1 MERHHLVNKTKTLL
15 IAPVVFL
22 SVFFIVPVTNAL
34 LRFFRFSAF
43 SDVLSNQSLRGVA
56 WFSLWEATIS
66 TLATLAIGLPVTWA
80 LSRFTFR
87 GSRIARGILTAPF
100 VLPAVVVAAGV
111 LAITDSRGV
120 IPILWAH
127 VVFNVS
133 VILRIVGPRW
143 SLVNRRLEHAAAS
156 LGARPSRT
164 FTSVVWPQ
172 ISDAVISAATLVFI
186 YCFTSFG
193 VIAILGGVSR
203 RTLETEIFTQAVRLG
218 NTTTATALA
227 VLQAMIIGV
236 VFYITRRSSHSLS
249 TSLHVSAP
257 QALRTKPSHRTTPL
271 IITAAAI
278 IIVASPLLATIYRSL
293 IVNSQLSLSAWR
305 SIFSGSLPA
314 LSVSPQSVII
324 TSLVFAFA
332 TACICVPLALLVA
345 AASGPRWF
353 IASNSAPRAMFS
365 LPLAI
370 SAATLG
376 IGLIIT
382 FNTSPYAWRSER
394 WFIPV
399 IHAVIALPLVIR
411 ALEPAASAI
420 PHSLRNAS
428 ATLGASPFATWRRVE
443 LPLLKPALLRATG
456 LSMAISLG
464 EFGATSFLSRSGST
478 TLPIAI
484 AQLLGRPGVAT
495 QQAGFALAALMVL
508 VTVGVMSRA

>member
-1 MERHHLVNKTKTLL
+1 MARHRLVSKTKTLVL
-15 IAPVVFL
+15 APVVFL
-22 SVFFIVPVTNAL
+22 SVFFVVPVANAL

-43 SDVLSNQSLRGVA
+43 SDALSNQSLRGVA
-56 WFSLWEATIS
+56 WFSLWQAIIS
-66 TLATLAIGLPVTWA
+66 TLATLAIGLPATWA
-80 LSRFTFR
+80 LSRFTFP
-87 GSRIARGILTAPF
+87 GSRLARGILTAPF

-133 VILRIVGPRW
+133 VVLRIVGPRW
-143 SLVNRRLEHAAAS
+143 SMVNLRLENAAAT

-164 FTSVVWPQ
+164 FTLVVWPQ
-172 ISDAVISAATLVFI
+172 ISDAVISAATLIFI

-203 RTLETEIFTQAVRLG
+203 RTLESEIFTQAVRLG

-236 VFYITRRSSHSLS
+236 VFFITRRSSRPNS

-278 IIVASPLLATIYRSL
+278 VIVASPLLATIYRSL
-293 IVNSQLSLSAWR
+293 VVNSQLSLSAWR

-314 LSVSPQSVII
+314 LSVSPQSVIT
-324 TSLVFAFA
+324 TSLMFAITA
-332 TACICVPLALLVA
+332 ACICVPLALLVVTT
-345 AASGPRWF
+345 
-353 IASNSAPRAMFS
+353 SAPRALFS

>member
-1 MERHHLVNKTKTLL
+1 MARHRLVSKTKTLVL
-15 IAPVVFL
+15 APVVFL
-22 SVFFIVPVTNAL
+22 SVFFVVPVANAL

-43 SDVLSNQSLRGVA
+43 SDALSNQSLRGVA
-56 WFSLWEATIS
+56 WFSLWQAIIS
-66 TLATLAIGLPVTWA
+66 TLVTLAIGLPATWA
-80 LSRFTFR
+80 LSRFTFP
-87 GSRIARGILTAPF
+87 GSRLARGILTAPF

-133 VILRIVGPRW
+133 VVLRIVGPRW
-143 SLVNRRLEHAAAS
+143 SMVNLRLENAAAT

-164 FTSVVWPQ
+164 FTLVVWPQ
-172 ISDAVISAATLVFI
+172 ISDAVISAATLIFI

-203 RTLETEIFTQAVRLG
+203 RTLESEIFTQAVRLG

-236 VFYITRRSSHSLS
+236 VSFITRRSSRPNS

-271 IITAAAI
+271 ITTAAAI

-293 IVNSQLSLSAWR
+293 VVNSQLSLSAWR

-314 LSVSPQSVII
+314 LSVSPQSVIT
-324 TSLVFAFA
+324 TSLMFAITA
-332 TACICVPLALLVA
+332 ACICVPLALLVVTT
-345 AASGPRWF
+345 
-353 IASNSAPRAMFS
+353 SAPRALFS

>member
-1 MERHHLVNKTKTLL
+1 MERHHLVIRTKTLL

-22 SVFFIVPVTNAL
+22 SVFFVAPVANSI
-34 LRFFRFSAF
+34 LRYLHLSEFSN
-43 SDVLSNQSLRGVA
+43 VLGNQSLRGVA
-56 WFSLWEATIS
+56 WFSLWQALIS
-66 TLATLAIGLPVTWA
+66 TLFTLVIALPTTWA
-80 LSRFTFR
+80 LSRYTFR
-87 GSRIARGILTAPF
+87 GARLVRGVLTAPF

-111 LAITDSRGV
+111 LAITDSRGI

-133 VILRIVGPRW
+133 VVLRIVGPRW
-143 SLVNRRLEHAAAS
+143 SMVNNRLEHAAAT

-172 ISDAVISAATLVFI
+172 ISDAVNSAVSLVFI

-203 RTLETEIFTQAVRLG
+203 RTLESEIFTQAVRLG
-218 NTTTATALA
+218 NTSTATALA
-227 VLQAMIIGV
+227 VLQAIIIGAV
-236 VFYITRRSSHSLS
+236 LLIARHSSRSLS

-257 QALRTKPSHRTTPL
+257 QPLQTKATHRATP
-271 IITAAAI
+271 IMFVAI
-278 IIVASPLLATIYRSL
+278 AVVIVASPLLATIYRSF
-293 IVNSQLSLSAWR
+293 VANSQLSLSAWR

-314 LSVSPQSVII
+314 LSVSPQLVII

-345 AASGPRWF
+345 SSA
-353 IASNSAPRAMFS
+353 APRALFS

-382 FNTSPYAWRSER
+382 FNTSPFAWRSER

-411 ALEPAASAI
+411 ALEPAARAI
-420 PHSLRNAS
+420 PTSLRNAS
-428 ATLGASPFATWRRVE
+428 ATLGASPFATWVRVE

-456 LSMAISLG
+456 LSMAVSLG

>member
-1 MERHHLVNKTKTLL
+1 MSKTKTLL
-15 IAPVVFL
+15 IAPVAFL
-22 SVFFIVPVTNAL
+22 SVFFVVPVANTF
-34 LRFFRFSAF
+34 LRFFQFSEF
-43 SDVLSNQSLRGVA
+43 SDVLGNQSLRGVA
-56 WFSLWEATIS
+56 WFSLWQALIS
-66 TLATLAIGLPVTWA
+66 TIATLALGLPATWA

-120 IPILWAH
+120 VPIIWAH

-143 SLVNRRLEHAAAS
+143 SMVNHRLEYGAAT
-156 LGARPSRT
+156 LGARPSRA
-164 FTSVVWPQ
+164 FTLVVWPQ

-203 RTLETEIFTQAVRLG
+203 RTLESEIFTQAVRLG
-218 NTTTATALA
+218 NTETATALA
-227 VLQAMIIGV
+227 VLQAVIIGAV
-236 VFYITRRSSHSLS
+236 LFTTRRSSRPNS
-249 TSLHVSAP
+249 TSLHVSTP
-257 QALRTKPSHRTTPL
+257 QSLVSKPNRRVTPL
-271 IITAAAI
+271 MFVMTAVLV
-278 IIVASPLLATIYRSL
+278 VASPLLATVYRSL
-293 IVNSQLSLSAWR
+293 FINSELSLSAWR

-314 LSVSPQSVII
+314 LSVSSLSVIT
-324 TSLVFAFA
+324 TSLVFAIA
-332 TACICVPLALLVA
+332 AACICVPLGLLVA
-345 AASGPRWF
+345 S
-353 IASNSAPRAMFS
+353 SSAPRALFS
-365 LPLAI
+365 LPLVI

-382 FNTSPYAWRSER
+382 FNSSPFAWRSER
-394 WFIPV
+394 WLIPV

-411 ALEPAASAI
+411 AVEPAVRAVPI
-420 PHSLRNAS
+420 SLRNAS
-428 ATLGASPFATWRRVE
+428 ATLGASPFITWARVDIPI
-443 LPLLKPALLRATG
+443 LRPAILRATG

-464 EFGATSFLSRSGST
+464 EFGATSFLSRSGSI

>member
-1 MERHHLVNKTKTLL
+1 
-15 IAPVVFL
+15 VVFL
-22 SVFFIVPVTNAL
+22 GVFFVVPVANTF
-34 LRFFRFSAF
+34 LRYFRFSEF
-43 SDVLSNQSLRGVA
+43 SSVLSNESLREVA
-56 WFSLWEATIS
+56 WFSLWQAVIS
-66 TLATLAIGLPVTWA
+66 TLLTLVIALPATWA
-80 LSRFTFR
+80 LSRYTFR
-87 GSRIARGILTAPF
+87 GARLVRGLLTAPF

-143 SLVNRRLEHAAAS
+143 SMVNTRLEHSSAT

-164 FTSVVWPQ
+164 FSLVVWPQ

-203 RTLETEIFTQAVRLG
+203 RTLESEIFTQAVRLG
-218 NTTTATALA
+218 DTSTATALA
-227 VLQAMIIGV
+227 VLQAIIIGAAL
-236 VFYITRRSSHSLS
+236 FLTRRSSRSPSISLY
-249 TSLHVSAP
+249 VSAP
-257 QALRTKPSHRTTPL
+257 QPLHTKPRHRATPL
-271 IITAAAI
+271 IFAAI
-278 IIVASPLLATIYRSL
+278 AVVIVASPLVGTIYRS
-293 IVNSQLSLSAWR
+293 IFINGDLSLTAWR
-305 SIFSGSLPA
+305 TIFSGTLPS
-314 LSVSPQSVII
+314 LSVSPQSVIT
-324 TSLVFAFA
+324 TSLVFAIA
-332 TACICVPLALLVA
+332 AACICVPLALLVA
-345 AASGPRWF
+345 TT
-353 IASNSAPRAMFS
+353 SAPRAVFS
-365 LPLAI
+365 IPLTI
-370 SAATLG
+370 SVATLG

-382 FNTSPYAWRSER
+382 FNTFPYAWRSER

-411 ALEPAASAI
+411 ALEPAAQAI

-428 ATLGASPFATWRRVE
+428 ATLGASPFATWVRVE
-443 LPLLKPALLRATG
+443 IPLLKPALLRATG
-456 LSMAISLG
+456 LSMAVSLG

-495 QQAGFALAALMVL
+495 QQAGFVLAALMVL

>member
-1 MERHHLVNKTKTLL
+1 MARHRLVSKTKTLVL
-15 IAPVVFL
+15 APVVFL
-22 SVFFIVPVTNAL
+22 SVFFVVPVANAL

-43 SDVLSNQSLRGVA
+43 SDALSNQSLRGVA
-56 WFSLWEATIS
+56 WFSLWQAIIS
-66 TLATLAIGLPVTWA
+66 TLATLAIGLPATWA
-80 LSRFTFR
+80 LSRFTFP
-87 GSRIARGILTAPF
+87 GSRLARGILTAPF

-133 VILRIVGPRW
+133 VVLRIVGPRW
-143 SLVNRRLEHAAAS
+143 SMVNLRLENAAAT
-156 LGARPSRT
+156 LGAHPSRT
-164 FTSVVWPQ
+164 FTLVVWPQ
-172 ISDAVISAATLVFI
+172 ISDAVISAATLIFI

-203 RTLETEIFTQAVRLG
+203 RTLESEIFTQAVRLG

-236 VFYITRRSSHSLS
+236 VFFITRRSSRPNS

-278 IIVASPLLATIYRSL
+278 VIVASPLLATIYRSL
-293 IVNSQLSLSAWR
+293 VVNSQLSLSAWR

-314 LSVSPQSVII
+314 LSVSPQSVIT
-324 TSLVFAFA
+324 TSLMFAITA
-332 TACICVPLALLVA
+332 ACICVPLALLVVTT
-345 AASGPRWF
+345 
-353 IASNSAPRAMFS
+353 SAPRALFS

>member
-1 MERHHLVNKTKTLL
+1 MSKTKTLI
-15 IAPVVFL
+15 IAPVAFL
-22 SVFFIVPVTNAL
+22 SVFFVVPVANTF
-34 LRFFRFSAF
+34 LRFFQFSEF
-43 SDVLSNQSLRGVA
+43 GNVLGNQSLRGVA
-56 WFSLWEATIS
+56 WFSLWQALIS
-66 TLATLAIGLPVTWA
+66 TIATLAIGLPATWA

-120 IPILWAH
+120 VPIIWAH

-133 VILRIVGPRW
+133 VVLRIVGPRW
-143 SLVNRRLEHAAAS
+143 SMVNHRLEYGAAT
-156 LGARPSRT
+156 LGARPSRA
-164 FTSVVWPQ
+164 FTLVVWPQ

-203 RTLETEIFTQAVRLG
+203 RTLESEIFTQAVRLG
-218 NTTTATALA
+218 NTETATALA
-227 VLQAMIIGV
+227 VLQAVIIGAV
-236 VFYITRRSSHSLS
+236 LFTTRRSSRPNS
-249 TSLHVSAP
+249 TSLHVSTP
-257 QALRTKPSHRTTPL
+257 QSLVSKPNRRVTPL
-271 IITAAAI
+271 MFVMTAVLV
-278 IIVASPLLATIYRSL
+278 VASPLLATVYRSL
-293 IVNSQLSLSAWR
+293 IINSELSLSAWR

-314 LSVSPQSVII
+314 LSVSSLSVIT
-324 TSLVFAFA
+324 TSLVFAIA
-332 TACICVPLALLVA
+332 AACICVPLGLLVA
-345 AASGPRWF
+345 RS
-353 IASNSAPRAMFS
+353 SAQRALFS
-365 LPLAI
+365 LPLVI

-382 FNTSPYAWRSER
+382 FNSSPFAWRSER
-394 WFIPV
+394 WLIPG

-411 ALEPAASAI
+411 ALDPAIRAI
-420 PHSLRNAS
+420 PISLRNAS
-428 ATLGASPFATWRRVE
+428 ATLGASPFTTWARVDVPI
-443 LPLLKPALLRATG
+443 LRPAILRAIG

-484 AQLLGRPGVAT
+484 AQLLGKPGVAT

>member
-1 MERHHLVNKTKTLL
+1 MEKHHLVSKTKVIL

-22 SVFFIVPVTNAL
+22 SVFFVVPVANAL
-34 LRFFRFSAF
+34 LRFFRFSEF
-43 SDVLSNQSLRGVA
+43 SNVLGNQSLRGVA
-56 WFSLWEATIS
+56 WFSLWQAILS

-111 LAITDSRGV
+111 LAISDSRGV
-120 IPILWAH
+120 APIIWAH

-143 SLVNRRLEHAAAS
+143 TMVNLRLEHAAAT

-164 FTSVVWPQ
+164 FTLVVLPQ

-203 RTLETEIFTQAVRLG
+203 RTLESEIFTQAVRLG
-218 NTTTATALA
+218 NTATATALA
-227 VLQAMIIGV
+227 VVQAIIIGA
-236 VFYITRRSSHSLS
+236 VFFITRRSSRSQS
-249 TSLHVSAP
+249 TSLQVSSVQP
-257 QALRTKPSHRTTPL
+257 LQTKPTHRATPL
-271 IITAAAI
+271 IITVTAI
-278 IIVASPLLATIYRSL
+278 IIVASPLLATVYRSL
-293 IVNSQLSLSAWR
+293 VVNSQFSFSAWR
-305 SIFSGSLPA
+305 TIFSGSLPA
-314 LSVSPQSVII
+314 LSVSPQSVIT
-324 TSLVFAFA
+324 TSLVFAIA
-332 TACICVPLALLVA
+332 AALICVPLALLVA
-345 AASGPRWF
+345 IS
-353 IASNSAPRAMFS
+353 SSPRALFS
-365 LPLAI
+365 LPLI
-370 SAATLG
+370 VSAATLG
-376 IGLIIT
+376 IGLIIS
-382 FNTSPYAWRSER
+382 FNRSPFSWRSER

-411 ALEPAASAI
+411 ALEPAVKAI
-420 PHSLRNAS
+420 PASLRNAS
-428 ATLGASPFATWRRVE
+428 ATLGASPFTTWHRVE

-456 LSMAISLG
+456 LSMAVSLG

-484 AQLLGRPGVAT
+484 AQLLGRPGAAT

>member
-1 MERHHLVNKTKTLL
+1 M
-15 IAPVVFL
+15 AFL
-22 SVFFIVPVTNAL
+22 SVFFVAPVANTF
-34 LRFFRFSAF
+34 LRYFRFSEL
-43 SDVLSNQSLRGVA
+43 SNVLSSQSLRGVA
-56 WFSLWEATIS
+56 WFSLWQAVIS
-66 TLATLAIGLPVTWA
+66 TITTLAIGLPATWA

-87 GSRIARGILTAPF
+87 GARIARGILTAPF

-133 VILRIVGPRW
+133 VVLRIVGPRW
-143 SLVNRRLEHAAAS
+143 SMVNNRLEHAAAS

-203 RTLETEIFTQAVRLG
+203 RTLESEIFTQAVRLG
-218 NTTTATALA
+218 NTSTATALA
-227 VLQAMIIGV
+227 LLQAAIIGA
-236 VFYITRRSSHSLS
+236 VFFITRRSSRPNS

-257 QALRTKPSHRTTPL
+257 QPLRTKPRHRATPL
-271 IITAAAI
+271 IISTTAI
-278 IIVASPLLATIYRSL
+278 IIIASPLFGTVYRSVF
-293 IVNSQLSLSAWR
+293 VNGELSLSAWR
-305 SIFSGSLPA
+305 TIFSGSLPA
-314 LSVSPQSVII
+314 LSVSPQSVIT
-324 TSLVFAFA
+324 TSLVYAIA
-332 TACICVPLALLVA
+332 AACICVPLALLA
-345 AASGPRWF
+345 ATA
-353 IASNSAPRAMFS
+353 SAPRALFS
-365 LPLAI
+365 IPLAV

-394 WFIPV
+394 WFIAV

-411 ALEPAASAI
+411 ALEPAVRAI
-420 PHSLRNAS
+420 PTSFRNAS
-428 ATLGASPFATWRRVE
+428 ATLGASPIATWVRVE

-456 LSMAISLG
+456 LSMAVSLG

>member
-1 MERHHLVNKTKTLL
+1 MSKTKTLL

-22 SVFFIVPVTNAL
+22 CVFFVVPVANTFLRYFSFSEFTN
-34 LRFFRFSAF
+34 
-43 SDVLSNQSLRGVA
+43 VLSSQSFRGVA
-56 WFSLWEATIS
+56 WFSLWQALIS
-66 TLATLAIGLPVTWA
+66 TTATLAIAIPTTWA

-87 GSRIARGILTAPF
+87 GARLARGILTAPF

-111 LAITDSRGV
+111 LAITNSRGV
-120 IPILWAH
+120 APIIWAH

-133 VILRIVGPRW
+133 VVLRIVGPRW
-143 SLVNRRLEHAAAS
+143 SLVNHRLEHGAAT

-164 FTSVVWPQ
+164 FAFVVWPQ
-172 ISDAVISAATLVFI
+172 ISDAVISAAILVFI

-203 RTLETEIFTQAVRLG
+203 RTLESEIFTQAVRLG

-227 VLQAMIIGV
+227 VLQAIIIGA
-236 VFYITRRSSHSLS
+236 VFFITRPSSRPNS
-249 TSLHVSAP
+249 TSLHVSTP
-257 QALRTKPSHRTTPL
+257 QPLRTKPRHRITPL
-271 IITAAAI
+271 LITATAVL
-278 IIVASPLLATIYRSL
+278 IVVSPLAATVYRSL
-293 IVNSQLSLSAWR
+293 VVNGQVSLSAWR
-305 SIFSGSLPA
+305 SIFSGVLPA
-314 LSVSPQSVII
+314 LSVSTQSVVT
-324 TSLVFAFA
+324 TSLLIA
-332 TACICVPLALLVA
+332 TTAACICVPLSLLVA
-345 AASGPRWF
+345 ST
-353 IASNSAPRAMFS
+353 SAPRALLS
-365 LPLAI
+365 LPLVI

-382 FNTSPYAWRSER
+382 FNTSPFAWRAER
-394 WFIPV
+394 WLIPV

-411 ALEPAASAI
+411 AIDPAVRAI
-420 PHSLRNAS
+420 PISLRNAS
-428 ATLGASPFATWRRVE
+428 ATLGASPFITWVRVDMSI
-443 LPLLKPALLRATG
+443 LKPAILRATG

>member
-1 MERHHLVNKTKTLL
+1 MARHRLVSKTKTLVL
-15 IAPVVFL
+15 APVVFL
-22 SVFFIVPVTNAL
+22 SVFFVVPVANAL

-43 SDVLSNQSLRGVA
+43 SDALSNQSLRGVA
-56 WFSLWEATIS
+56 WFSLWQAIIS
-66 TLATLAIGLPVTWA
+66 TLVTLAIGLPATWA
-80 LSRFTFR
+80 LSRFTFP
-87 GSRIARGILTAPF
+87 GSRLARGILTAPF

-133 VILRIVGPRW
+133 VVLRIVGPRW
-143 SLVNRRLEHAAAS
+143 SMVNLRLENAAAT

-164 FTSVVWPQ
+164 FTLVVWPQ
-172 ISDAVISAATLVFI
+172 ISDAVISAATLIFI

-203 RTLETEIFTQAVRLG
+203 RTLESEIFTQAVRLG

-236 VFYITRRSSHSLS
+236 VFFITRRSSRPNSI
-249 TSLHVSAP
+249 SLHVSAP

-278 IIVASPLLATIYRSL
+278 VIVASPLLATIYRSL
-293 IVNSQLSLSAWR
+293 VVNSQLSLSAWR

-314 LSVSPQSVII
+314 LSVSPQSVIT
-324 TSLVFAFA
+324 TSLMFAITA
-332 TACICVPLALLVA
+332 ACICVPLALLVVTT
-345 AASGPRWF
+345 
-353 IASNSAPRAMFS
+353 SAPRALFS

>member
-1 MERHHLVNKTKTLL
+1 MSKTKTLL
-15 IAPVVFL
+15 VAPVVFL
-22 SVFFIVPVTNAL
+22 SVFFVVPVANTI
-34 LRFFRFSAF
+34 LRFFQFSEF
-43 SDVLSNQSLRGVA
+43 SDVLGNQSLRSVA
-56 WFSLWEATIS
+56 WFSLWQAAVS
-66 TLATLAIGLPVTWA
+66 TLATLAVALPATWA

-120 IPILWAH
+120 APIIWAH

-143 SLVNRRLEHAAAS
+143 SMVNHRLEHGAAT
-156 LGARPSRT
+156 LGARPSRA
-164 FTSVVWPQ
+164 FTLVVWPQ

-203 RTLETEIFTQAVRLG
+203 RTLESEIFTQAVRLG
-218 NTTTATALA
+218 NTETATALA
-227 VLQAMIIGV
+227 VLQAIIICAV
-236 VFYITRRSSHSLS
+236 LFTTRRSSRPNS
-249 TSLHVSAP
+249 TSLHVSTP
-257 QALRTKPSHRTTPL
+257 QSLRSKPNRRLSPL
-271 IITAAAI
+271 MFVMTAVLV
-278 IIVASPLLATIYRSL
+278 VASPLLATVYRSL
-293 IVNSQLSLSAWR
+293 FINSELSLSAWR

-314 LSVSPQSVII
+314 LSVSSLSVIS
-324 TSLVFAFA
+324 TSLMFAIA
-332 TACICVPLALLVA
+332 AACICVPLGLLVA
-345 AASGPRWF
+345 RS
-353 IASNSAPRAMFS
+353 SAQRALFS
-365 LPLAI
+365 LPLVI

-382 FNTSPYAWRSER
+382 FNTSPFAWRSER
-394 WFIPV
+394 WLIPV

-411 ALEPAASAI
+411 ALDPAIRAI
-420 PHSLRNAS
+420 PISLRNAS
-428 ATLGASPFATWRRVE
+428 ATLGASPFTTWGRVDVPI
-443 LPLLKPALLRATG
+443 LRPAILRATG

-478 TLPIAI
+478 TLPTAI
-484 AQLLGRPGVAT
+484 AQLLGKPGVAT

>member
-1 MERHHLVNKTKTLL
+1 MSKTKTLL
-15 IAPVVFL
+15 LAPVAFL
-22 SVFFIVPVTNAL
+22 SLFFVVPVANTL
-34 LRFFRFSAF
+34 LRYFSF
-43 SDVLSNQSLRGVA
+43 SEFTNVLSSRSFRGVA
-56 WFSLWEATIS
+56 WFSLWQAVIS
-66 TLATLAIGLPVTWA
+66 TIATLAIAVPTTWA

-87 GSRIARGILTAPF
+87 GARLARGILTAPF

-111 LAITDSRGV
+111 LAITDSRGI

-133 VILRIVGPRW
+133 VVLRIVGPRW
-143 SLVNRRLEHAAAS
+143 SMVNNRLEHAAAA

-172 ISDAVISAATLVFI
+172 ISDAVNSAATLVFI

-203 RTLETEIFTQAVRLG
+203 RTLESEIFTQAVRLG
-218 NTTTATALA
+218 NTSIATALA
-227 VLQAMIIGV
+227 VLQAIIIGAV
-236 VFYITRRSSHSLS
+236 LLIARHSSRSLS

-257 QALRTKPSHRTTPL
+257 QPLQTKATHRATPMMFV
-271 IITAAAI
+271 AI
-278 IIVASPLLATIYRSL
+278 AVVIVASPLLATIYRSL
-293 IVNSQLSLSAWR
+293 VVNNQFSFSAWR
-305 SIFSGSLPA
+305 TMFSGSLPA
-314 LSVSPQSVII
+314 LSVSPQLVII

-345 AASGPRWF
+345 SSA
-353 IASNSAPRAMFS
+353 APRALFS

-382 FNTSPYAWRSER
+382 FNTSPFAWRSER

-411 ALEPAASAI
+411 ALEPAARAI
-420 PHSLRNAS
+420 PTSLRNAS
-428 ATLGASPFATWRRVE
+428 ATLGASPFATWVRVE

>member
-1 MERHHLVNKTKTLL
+1 VSKTKTLL
-15 IAPVVFL
+15 IAPVAFL
-22 SVFFIVPVTNAL
+22 SVFFVVPVANTF
-34 LRFFRFSAF
+34 LRFFQFSEF
-43 SDVLSNQSLRGVA
+43 GNVLGNQSLRGVA
-56 WFSLWEATIS
+56 WFSLWQALIS
-66 TLATLAIGLPVTWA
+66 TIATLALGLPATWA

-120 IPILWAH
+120 APIIWAH

-133 VILRIVGPRW
+133 VILRIVEPRW
-143 SLVNRRLEHAAAS
+143 SMVNHRLEYGAAT
-156 LGARPSRT
+156 LGARPSRA
-164 FTSVVWPQ
+164 FTLVVWPQ

-203 RTLETEIFTQAVRLG
+203 RTLESEIFTQAVRLG
-218 NTTTATALA
+218 NTETATALA
-227 VLQAMIIGV
+227 VLQAIIICAV
-236 VFYITRRSSHSLS
+236 LFTTRRSSRPNS
-249 TSLHVSAP
+249 TSLHVSTS
-257 QALRTKPSHRTTPL
+257 QSLRSKPNRRLSPL
-271 IITAAAI
+271 MFVMTAVLV
-278 IIVASPLLATIYRSL
+278 VASPLLATVYRSL
-293 IVNSQLSLSAWR
+293 FINSELSLSAWR

-314 LSVSPQSVII
+314 LSVSSLSVISA
-324 TSLVFAFA
+324 SLVFAIA
-332 TACICVPLALLVA
+332 AACNCVPLGLLVA
-345 AASGPRWF
+345 RS
-353 IASNSAPRAMFS
+353 SAQRALFS
-365 LPLAI
+365 LPLVI

-382 FNTSPYAWRSER
+382 FNTSPFAWRSER
-394 WFIPV
+394 WLIPV

-411 ALEPAASAI
+411 ALDPAIRAI
-420 PHSLRNAS
+420 PISLRNAS
-428 ATLGASPFATWRRVE
+428 ATLGASPFITWGRVDVPI
-443 LPLLKPALLRATG
+443 LRPAILRATG

-484 AQLLGRPGVAT
+484 AQLLGKPGVAT

>member
-1 MERHHLVNKTKTLL
+1 MARHRLVSKTKTLVL
-15 IAPVVFL
+15 APVVFL
-22 SVFFIVPVTNAL
+22 SVFFVVPVANAL

-43 SDVLSNQSLRGVA
+43 SDALSNQSLRGVA
-56 WFSLWEATIS
+56 WFSLWQAIIS
-66 TLATLAIGLPVTWA
+66 TLVTLAIGLPATWA
-80 LSRFTFR
+80 LSRFTFP
-87 GSRIARGILTAPF
+87 GSRLARGILTAPF

-133 VILRIVGPRW
+133 VVLRIVGPRW
-143 SLVNRRLEHAAAS
+143 SMVNLRLENAAAT

-164 FTSVVWPQ
+164 FTLVVWPQ
-172 ISDAVISAATLVFI
+172 ISDAVISAATLIFI

-203 RTLETEIFTQAVRLG
+203 RTLESEIFTQAVRLG

-236 VFYITRRSSHSLS
+236 VFFITRRSSRPNS

-271 IITAAAI
+271 ITTAAAI

-293 IVNSQLSLSAWR
+293 VVNSQLSLSAWR

-314 LSVSPQSVII
+314 LSVSPQSVIS
-324 TSLVFAFA
+324 TSLMFAITA
-332 TACICVPLALLVA
+332 ACICVPLALLVVTT
-345 AASGPRWF
+345 
-353 IASNSAPRAMFS
+353 SAPRALFS

-399 IHAVIALPLVIR
+399 IHAAIALPLVIR

>member
-1 MERHHLVNKTKTLL
+1 MARHRLVSKTKTLVL
-15 IAPVVFL
+15 APVVFL
-22 SVFFIVPVTNAL
+22 SVFFVVPVANAL

-43 SDVLSNQSLRGVA
+43 SDALSNQSLRGVA
-56 WFSLWEATIS
+56 WFSLWQAIIS
-66 TLATLAIGLPVTWA
+66 TLVTLAIGLPATWA
-80 LSRFTFR
+80 LSRFTFP
-87 GSRIARGILTAPF
+87 GSRLARGILTAPF

-133 VILRIVGPRW
+133 VVLRIVGPRW
-143 SLVNRRLEHAAAS
+143 SMVNLRLENAAAT

-164 FTSVVWPQ
+164 FTLVVWPQ
-172 ISDAVISAATLVFI
+172 ISDAVISAATLIFI

-203 RTLETEIFTQAVRLG
+203 RTLESEIFTQAVRLG

-236 VFYITRRSSHSLS
+236 VFFITRRSSRPNS

-278 IIVASPLLATIYRSL
+278 VIVASPLLATIYRSL
-293 IVNSQLSLSAWR
+293 VVNSQLSLSAWR

-314 LSVSPQSVII
+314 LSVSPQSVIS
-324 TSLVFAFA
+324 TSLMFAITA
-332 TACICVPLALLVA
+332 ACICVPLALLVVTT
-345 AASGPRWF
+345 
-353 IASNSAPRAMFS
+353 SAPRALFS

>member
-1 MERHHLVNKTKTLL
+1 MSRTKALL
-15 IAPVVFL
+15 ITPVVFL
-22 SVFFIVPVTNAL
+22 GVFFVLPVTNTL
-34 LRFFRFSAF
+34 LRYFRFSEF
-43 SDVLSNQSLRGVA
+43 SNVLGNQSLRGVA
-56 WFSLWEATIS
+56 WFSLWQAIIS
-66 TLATLAIGLPVTWA
+66 TVLTLAVALPATWA
-80 LSRFTFR
+80 LSRYTFR
-87 GSRIARGILTAPF
+87 GARLVRGILTAPF

-133 VILRIVGPRW
+133 VVLRIVGPRW
-143 SLVNRRLEHAAAS
+143 SMANLRLEHAAAA

-164 FTSVVWPQ
+164 FSLVVWPQ

-203 RTLETEIFTQAVRLG
+203 RTLESEIFTQAVRLG
-218 NTTTATALA
+218 NTETATALA
-227 VLQAMIIGV
+227 ILQAIIIGA
-236 VFYITRRSSHSLS
+236 VFFTTRRSYRPNS

-257 QALRTKPSHRTTPL
+257 QPLRTKPRHRITPL
-271 IITAAAI
+271 LISATAVV
-278 IIVASPLLATIYRSL
+278 IVASPLLATVYRSL
-293 IVNSQLSLSAWR
+293 VANNKFSFSAWR
-305 SIFSGSLPA
+305 TIFSGTLPS

-324 TSLVFAFA
+324 TSLVFAII

-345 AASGPRWF
+345 AAS
-353 IASNSAPRAMFS
+353 AARALFS
-365 LPLAI
+365 LPLAV

-382 FNTSPYAWRSER
+382 FNTSPYSWRSER

-411 ALEPAASAI
+411 ALEPATRAI
-420 PHSLRNAS
+420 PSSLRNAS
-428 ATLGASPFATWRRVE
+428 ATLGASPFATWVHVE
-443 LPLLKPALLRATG
+443 LPLLKPALLRAAG
-456 LSMAISLG
+456 LSMAVSLG

-484 AQLLGRPGVAT
+484 AQLLGKPGVAT

-508 VTVGVMSRA
+508 VTIGVMSRA

>member
-1 MERHHLVNKTKTLL
+1 MARHRLVSKTKTLVL
-15 IAPVVFL
+15 APVVFL
-22 SVFFIVPVTNAL
+22 SVFFVVPVANAL

-56 WFSLWEATIS
+56 WFSLWQAIIS
-66 TLATLAIGLPVTWA
+66 TLATLAVALPATWA
-80 LSRFTFR
+80 LSRFTFP
-87 GSRIARGILTAPF
+87 GSRLARGILTAPF

-133 VILRIVGPRW
+133 VVLRIVGPRW
-143 SLVNRRLEHAAAS
+143 SMVNLRLENAAAT

-164 FTSVVWPQ
+164 FTLVVWPQ
-172 ISDAVISAATLVFI
+172 ISDAVISAATLIFI

-193 VIAILGGVSR
+193 VIAILGGISR
-203 RTLETEIFTQAVRLG
+203 RTLESEIFTQAVRLG

-227 VLQAMIIGV
+227 VLQAVIISA
-236 VFYITRRSSHSLS
+236 VFFITRRSSRPNS

-278 IIVASPLLATIYRSL
+278 VIVASPLLATIYRSL

-324 TSLVFAFA
+324 TSLMFAITA
-332 TACICVPLALLVA
+332 ACICVPLALLVVTT
-345 AASGPRWF
+345 
-353 IASNSAPRAMFS
+353 SAPRALFS

>member
-1 MERHHLVNKTKTLL
+1 MERHHPVTRTKTLL
-15 IAPVVFL
+15 VAPVVFL
-22 SVFFIVPVTNAL
+22 GVFFVVPVANTF
-34 LRFFRFSAF
+34 LRYFRFSEF
-43 SDVLSNQSLRGVA
+43 SSVLSNESLREVA
-56 WFSLWEATIS
+56 WFSLWQAVIS
-66 TLATLAIGLPVTWA
+66 TLLTLVIALPATWA
-80 LSRFTFR
+80 LSRYTFR
-87 GSRIARGILTAPF
+87 GARLVRGLLTAPF

-143 SLVNRRLEHAAAS
+143 SMVNTRLEHSSAT

-164 FTSVVWPQ
+164 FSLVVWPQ

-203 RTLETEIFTQAVRLG
+203 RTLESEIFTQAVRLG
-218 NTTTATALA
+218 DTSTATALA
-227 VLQAMIIGV
+227 VLQAIIIGAAL
-236 VFYITRRSSHSLS
+236 FLTRRSSRSPSISLY
-249 TSLHVSAP
+249 VSAP
-257 QALRTKPSHRTTPL
+257 QPLHTKPRHRATPL
-271 IITAAAI
+271 IFAAI
-278 IIVASPLLATIYRSL
+278 AVVIVASPLVGTIYRS
-293 IVNSQLSLSAWR
+293 IFINGDLSLTAWR
-305 SIFSGSLPA
+305 TIFSGTLPS
-314 LSVSPQSVII
+314 LSVSPQSVIT
-324 TSLVFAFA
+324 TSLVFAIA
-332 TACICVPLALLVA
+332 AACICVPLALLVA
-345 AASGPRWF
+345 TT
-353 IASNSAPRAMFS
+353 SAPRAVFS
-365 LPLAI
+365 IPLTI
-370 SAATLG
+370 SVATLG

-382 FNTSPYAWRSER
+382 FNTFPYAWRSER

-411 ALEPAASAI
+411 ALEPAAQAI

-428 ATLGASPFATWRRVE
+428 ATLGASPFATWVRVE
-443 LPLLKPALLRATG
+443 IPLLKPALLRATG
-456 LSMAISLG
+456 LSMAVSLG

-495 QQAGFALAALMVL
+495 QQAGFVLAALMVL

>member
-1 MERHHLVNKTKTLL
+1 MSKTKTLL
-15 IAPVVFL
+15 IAPVAFL
-22 SVFFIVPVTNAL
+22 SVFFVVPVANTF
-34 LRFFRFSAF
+34 LRFFQFSEF
-43 SDVLSNQSLRGVA
+43 GNVLGNQSLRGVA
-56 WFSLWEATIS
+56 WFSLWQALIS
-66 TLATLAIGLPVTWA
+66 TIATLALGLPATWA

-120 IPILWAH
+120 VPIIWAH

-143 SLVNRRLEHAAAS
+143 SMVNHRLEYGAAT
-156 LGARPSRT
+156 LGARPSRA
-164 FTSVVWPQ
+164 FTLVVWPQ

-203 RTLETEIFTQAVRLG
+203 RTLESEIFTQAVRLG
-218 NTTTATALA
+218 NTETATALA
-227 VLQAMIIGV
+227 VLQAVIIGAV
-236 VFYITRRSSHSLS
+236 LFTTRRSSRPNS
-249 TSLHVSAP
+249 TSLHVSTP
-257 QALRTKPSHRTTPL
+257 QSLVSKPNRRVTPL
-271 IITAAAI
+271 MFVMTAVLV
-278 IIVASPLLATIYRSL
+278 VASPLLATVYRSL
-293 IVNSQLSLSAWR
+293 FINSELSLSAWR

-314 LSVSPQSVII
+314 LSVSSLSVIT
-324 TSLVFAFA
+324 TSLVFAIA
-332 TACICVPLALLVA
+332 AACICVPLGLLVA
-345 AASGPRWF
+345 RS
-353 IASNSAPRAMFS
+353 SAQRALFS
-365 LPLAI
+365 LPLVI

-382 FNTSPYAWRSER
+382 FNTSPFAWRSER
-394 WFIPV
+394 WLIPV

-411 ALEPAASAI
+411 ALDPAIRAI
-420 PHSLRNAS
+420 PISLRNAS
-428 ATLGASPFATWRRVE
+428 ATLGASPFTTWARVDVPI
-443 LPLLKPALLRATG
+443 LRPAILRATG

-484 AQLLGRPGVAT
+484 AQLLGKPGVAT

>member
-1 MERHHLVNKTKTLL
+1 VSKTKTLVL
-15 IAPVVFL
+15 APVVFL
-22 SVFFIVPVTNAL
+22 SVFFVVPVANAL

-56 WFSLWEATIS
+56 WFSLWQAIIS
-66 TLATLAIGLPVTWA
+66 TLATLAVALPATWA
-80 LSRFTFR
+80 LSRFTFP
-87 GSRIARGILTAPF
+87 GSRLARGILTAPF

-133 VILRIVGPRW
+133 VVLRIVGPRW
-143 SLVNRRLEHAAAS
+143 SMVNLRLENAAAT

-164 FTSVVWPQ
+164 FTLVVWPQ
-172 ISDAVISAATLVFI
+172 ISDAVISAATLIFI

-193 VIAILGGVSR
+193 VIAILGGISR
-203 RTLETEIFTQAVRLG
+203 RTLESEIFTQAVRLG

-227 VLQAMIIGV
+227 VLQAVIISA
-236 VFYITRRSSHSLS
+236 VFFITRRSSRPNS

-278 IIVASPLLATIYRSL
+278 VIVASPLLATIYRSL
-293 IVNSQLSLSAWR
+293 VVNSQLSLSAWR

-324 TSLVFAFA
+324 TSLMFAITA
-332 TACICVPLALLVA
+332 ACICVPLALLVVTT
-345 AASGPRWF
+345 
-353 IASNSAPRAMFS
+353 SAPRALFS

>member
-56 WFSLWEATIS
+56 WFSLWQAIIS

-143 SLVNRRLEHAAAS
+143 AMVNLRLEHVAAT
-156 LGARPSRT
+156 LGARPTRT
-164 FTSVVWPQ
+164 FTHVVLPQ
-172 ISDAVISAATLVFI
+172 ISDAVISAATLVFV

-227 VLQAMIIGV
+227 VLQAIIIGA
-236 VFYITRRSSHSLS
+236 VFFFTRRGSRSLS
-249 TSLHVSAP
+249 TSLHVSSAQP
-257 QALRTKPSHRTTPL
+257 LQTKPTHRTTPL

-278 IIVASPLLATIYRSL
+278 IIVASPLLASIYRSL
-293 IVNSQLSLSAWR
+293 VVNSQLSLSAWR
-305 SIFSGSLPA
+305 TIFSGSLPA

-324 TSLVFAFA
+324 TSLVFAITA
-332 TACICVPLALLVA
+332 ACICVPLALLVA
-345 AASGPRWF
+345 TT
-353 IASNSAPRAMFS
+353 SAPRALFS
-365 LPLAI
+365 LPLI
-370 SAATLG
+370 VSAATLG

-382 FNTSPYAWRSER
+382 FNTSPFTWRSER

-411 ALEPAASAI
+411 ALEPAARAI
-420 PHSLRNAS
+420 PTSLRNAS
-428 ATLGASPFATWRRVE
+428 ATLGASPFTTWRRVE
-443 LPLLKPALLRATG
+443 LPLLKTALLRATG
-456 LSMAISLG
+456 LSMAVSLG
-464 EFGATSFLSRSGST
+464 EFGATSFMSRSGST

-484 AQLLGRPGVAT
+484 AQLLGRPGAAT

-508 VTVGVMSRA
+508 VTIGVMSRA

>member
-1 MERHHLVNKTKTLL
+1 MARNRLVSKTKTLL
-15 IAPVVFL
+15 LAPVAFL
-22 SVFFIVPVTNAL
+22 GLFFVVPVANTL
-34 LRFFRFSAF
+34 LRYFSF
-43 SDVLSNQSLRGVA
+43 SEFTNILSSWSFRGVA
-56 WFSLWEATIS
+56 WFSLWQAVIS
-66 TLATLAIGLPVTWA
+66 TIATLAIAVPTTWA

-87 GSRIARGILTAPF
+87 GARLARGILTAPF

-111 LAITDSRGV
+111 LAITDSRGI

-133 VILRIVGPRW
+133 VVLRIVGPRW
-143 SLVNRRLEHAAAS
+143 SMVNNRLEHAAAA

-172 ISDAVISAATLVFI
+172 ISDAVNSAATLVFI

-203 RTLETEIFTQAVRLG
+203 RTLESEIFTQAVRLG
-218 NTTTATALA
+218 NTSIATALA
-227 VLQAMIIGV
+227 VLQAIIIGAV
-236 VFYITRRSSHSLS
+236 LLIARHSSRSLS

-257 QALRTKPSHRTTPL
+257 QPLQTKATHRATPMMFV
-271 IITAAAI
+271 AI
-278 IIVASPLLATIYRSL
+278 AVVIVASPLLATIYRSL
-293 IVNSQLSLSAWR
+293 VVNNQFSFSAWR
-305 SIFSGSLPA
+305 TMFSGSLPA
-314 LSVSPQSVII
+314 LSVSPQLVII

-345 AASGPRWF
+345 SSA
-353 IASNSAPRAMFS
+353 APRALFS

-382 FNTSPYAWRSER
+382 FNTSPFAWRSER

-411 ALEPAASAI
+411 ALEPAARAI
-420 PHSLRNAS
+420 PTSLRNAS
-428 ATLGASPFATWRRVE
+428 ATLGASPFATWVRVE

>member
-15 IAPVVFL
+15 IVPVVFL
-22 SVFFIVPVTNAL
+22 SVFFVVPVTNAL

-56 WFSLWEATIS
+56 WFSLWEAIIS

-143 SLVNRRLEHAAAS
+143 SLVNHRLEHAAAS

-164 FTSVVWPQ
+164 FALVVWPQ

-227 VLQAMIIGV
+227 VLQAIIIGA
-236 VFYITRRSSHSLS
+236 VFFFTRRGSRSLS

-257 QALRTKPSHRTTPL
+257 QPLQTKPTHRATPL

-293 IVNSQLSLSAWR
+293 VVNSQLSLSAWR
-305 SIFSGSLPA
+305 TIFSGSLPA
-314 LSVSPQSVII
+314 LSVSPQSVIT
-324 TSLVFAFA
+324 TSLVFAITA
-332 TACICVPLALLVA
+332 ACICVPLALLVA
-345 AASGPRWF
+345 RS
-353 IASNSAPRAMFS
+353 SAPRALFS
-365 LPLAI
+365 LPLVV

-382 FNTSPYAWRSER
+382 FNTSPFTWRSER

-411 ALEPAASAI
+411 AIEPAVRAI
-420 PHSLRNAS
+420 PTSLRNAS
-428 ATLGASPFATWRRVE
+428 ATLGASPFTTWRRVE
-443 LPLLKPALLRATG
+443 LPLLKPALFRATG
-456 LSMAISLG
+456 LSMAVSLG

-495 QQAGFALAALMVL
+495 QQAGFVLAALMVL